1 MLLISSGGLSDYPPV
16 PRLATA
22 TPAQRAMLD
31 GREPAA
37 PAEARAARQQR
48 VIDAARDFA
57 AGTADIQ
64 DLAPEW
70 DRELLRILASGRPS
84 PVDAFDPDE
93 MTRIAGN
100 SSHEVRTWIAGYA
113 AMAAVGTYE
122 VQHSYYRPIRELIA
136 GFAMTTVVHT
146 EPSTLGHHARLLL
159 RLCTPHPRRTAGA
172 GVPPPRVRTIESEGD
187 NVVEMPVRR
196 TGQRLGTV
204 VLDELKERLL
214 SGQYP
219 AGSRISIEE
228 VKAEFGVSK
237 QPVMDAMRRLEAIG
251 IVQIVPQSGCRVA
264 SYTAQEVLDFFNL
277 FGRFEGEVAA
287 AAATRRTDAQLDELD
302 ATWQRIADLEHTTDT
317 TARSRGYRF
326 LNREFHLVIHH
337 MAHSRVMAEL
347 QRTHVGHERLLHQH
361 HRGAQHLSDAVT
373 HRNHDHDV
381 IRSAIRSRNGEVAG
395 VAMQSHIV
403 ETVALF
409 RDDLD
414 KPA

>member
-1 MLLISSGGLSDYPPV
+1 V
-16 PRLATA
+16 
-22 TPAQRAMLD
+22 
-31 GREPAA
+31 E
-37 PAEARAARQQR
+37 
-48 VIDAARDFA
+48 
-57 AGTADIQ
+57 
-64 DLAPEW
+64 
-70 DRELLRILASGRPS
+70 
-84 PVDAFDPDE
+84 
-93 MTRIAGN
+93 
-100 SSHEVRTWIAGYA
+100 
-113 AMAAVGTYE
+113 
-122 VQHSYYRPIRELIA
+122 
-136 GFAMTTVVHT
+136 
-146 EPSTLGHHARLLL
+146 
-159 RLCTPHPRRTAGA
+159 
-172 GVPPPRVRTIESEGD
+172 
-187 NVVEMPVRR
+187 VVENEGAKVVELPVRR

-264 SYTAQEVLDFFNL
+264 NHTAQEVLDFFNL
-277 FGRFEGEVAA
+277 FGRFEGEIAA
-287 AAATRRTDAQLDELD
+287 AAAARRTDDQLLELD
-302 ATWQRIADLEHTTDT
+302 ATWQRIADLEQSSDT

-347 QRTHVGHERLLHQH
+347 SERMWDMSDFFINTIG
-361 HRGAQHLSDAVT
+361 GAQHLSDAVT

-381 IRSAIRSRNGEVAG
+381 IRSAIRSRNAEVAR

-403 ETVALF
+403 ETTALF
-409 RDDLD
+409 SDDLD